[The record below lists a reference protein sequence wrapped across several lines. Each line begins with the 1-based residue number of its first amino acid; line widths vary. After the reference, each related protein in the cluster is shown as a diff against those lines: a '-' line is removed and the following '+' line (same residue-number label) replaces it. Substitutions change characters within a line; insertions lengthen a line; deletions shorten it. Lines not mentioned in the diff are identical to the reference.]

1 MALPCGIYGQREV
14 NDLPLV
20 DYSAD
25 VRSFCL
31 HRGGIGYD
39 SKSFFD
45 IARLHG
51 DLERCGGVDLNDHA
65 GEFDNLEA
73 LRRNSDVVSAKDKIA
88 EAVSA
93 RGAGNSVIYA
103 VSFHTSCGYLGAGDS
118 SARGIQNG
126 SGDGAVIG
134 LRVER
139 KPCKDKQNSSSQE
152 APRCDDQQPH
162 SSASTSSRYSKECRE
177 KTKGKKPRQG
187 QIESHLTPKEAP
199 TTAQTPILRL
209 RPNLKQL
216 LAFQA
221 KHEILPTVRSP
232 AKTRG

>member
-1 MALPCGIYGQREV
+1 MALPCGISGQREV

-51 DLERCGGVDLNDHA
+51 DVERCGGVDLNDHA

-73 LRRNSDVVSAKDKIA
+73 LCRDSDVVSAKDKIA

-118 SARGIQNG
+118 STRGIQNG
-126 SGDGAVIG
+126 SSDRAVVG
-134 LRVER
+134 LCAER
-139 KPCKDKQNSSSQE
+139 KPCKDKQNCNSQE
-152 APRCDDQQPH
+152 APWCNDQRPH
-162 SSASTSSRYSKECRE
+162 NSAS
-177 KTKGKKPRQG
+177 
-187 QIESHLTPKEAP
+187 
-199 TTAQTPILRL
+199 
-209 RPNLKQL
+209 
-216 LAFQA
+216 
-221 KHEILPTVRSP
+221 SP
-232 AKTRG
+232 AS